1 MSCHHA
7 AAAAAALYTAKLE
20 SETKT
25 VSAINFY
32 KSINYMFCV
41 LPGHEVSICQYHE
54 LSMTITLDGWKELN
68 TVDIVHVSSVAV
80 STEIQT

>member
-1 MSCHHA
+1 MSCHHAAAA

-54 LSMTITLDGWKELN
+54 LSMTM
-68 TVDIVHVSSVAV
+68 V
-80 STEIQT
+80 